1 MTTQKNAYYY
11 TEMIAILEVQL
22 KELKGNNRL
31 LIIDEQ
37 VKYREN
43 MIKHYK
49 NVLEESKFL
58 DSDLSRWNIT
68 KEEIDNFQ
76 NQFESNNR
84 YLTIEGK
91 IQYLEKFEDDWDCLE
106 FILLG
111 KYSSILIDDKV
122 EKIKNILEGLTA
134 KKAKILL
141 ELVNS
146 SIIIAESNMI
156 LNFTK

>member
-1 MTTQKNAYYY
+1 MGRRIY
-11 TEMIAILEVQL
+11 
-22 KELKGNNRL
+22 
-31 LIIDEQ
+31 
-37 VKYREN
+37 
-43 MIKHYK
+43 
-49 NVLEESKFL
+49 
-58 DSDLSRWNIT
+58 T

-76 NQFESNNR
+76 NQFESDNR

-91 IQYLEKFEDDWDCLE
+91 IQYLEKFEDDCDCIE

-111 KYSSILIDDKV
+111 KYSSILIDDNV

-141 ELVNS
+141 ELVSS
-146 SIIIAESNMI
+146 SIIIAESNII